1 MKQICLFTAA
11 VIVCHLTASQ
21 TVGQYVQCVEAFKQC
36 SACQQQI
43 AASRSATGIS
53 ADSNG
58 KCIVTE
64 YGSKATD
71 PGASES
77 LKACQRCLDD
87 LRTHLTI
94 SLDRPGNNQLF
105 TQGDDFPISGRVTRT
120 GEGVPGVRVNLNL
133 TTPSKST
140 AVGLPTELETDA
152 NGSFTWPGYFTA
164 DAAVGNWSLTA
175 TAQIIGGEK
184 SAPARRDFTVKKLEL
199 SEEQV
204 TRNMGTIVGL
214 WMADPSIPNGIEQ
227 DYIEEL
233 WRPRGPKVNFR
244 EWRDSAR
251 FLPYTCSV
259 LANKTLR
266 FLNGL
271 RFHPRDRVKRLLFG
285 GLDYGPVSDGTGN
298 IHVAVALFPHKEGF
312 DYDWTSGHV
321 LEPWW
326 DQKKEYWSGT
336 SWKLTF
342 LGTDLKNGMGE
353 LGNFWKGEYPTS
365 GSGGGYYPNPEH
377 VPHSISGPGRVA
389 VITYSPVE
397 DLITDSQGRRVGR
410 LPNNAFVNEIPEAQ
424 HAHAVLNDGTFLNS
438 FVVPGGQYRVTVR
451 GTGNGVF
458 HLMTTSTTQTM
469 SYGEQPIAAGQEL
482 TFTLNSEDLNQP
494 LMLTDGRQ
502 VMPQPLRPEG
512 GEAADGRT
520 AAGAVIAKPS
530 TSGTPPSAFGPMQY
544 GQDIADAADYKAL
557 DLSEPRAE
565 LCEAECARDPRCRAY
580 AYVRPGTYN
589 YPRPRCWLK
598 EKTGRFIPHA
608 NAISAIKNAGGSSTG
623 MGVDEVLP
631 PSRTAVSFIGSWL
644 FRGIAGQNCLIESAG
659 QNRFKAVTEKGVVGY
674 GYLENTT
681 TIVID
686 FPFASGL
693 RGSISADGN
702 RITWANG
709 EGWTRSIN

>member
-1 MKQICLFTAA
+1 
-11 VIVCHLTASQ
+11 
-21 TVGQYVQCVEAFKQC
+21 
-36 SACQQQI
+36 
-43 AASRSATGIS
+43 
-53 ADSNG
+53 
-58 KCIVTE
+58 
-64 YGSKATD
+64 
-71 PGASES
+71 
-77 LKACQRCLDD
+77 
-87 LRTHLTI
+87 
-94 SLDRPGNNQLF
+94 
-105 TQGDDFPISGRVTRT
+105 
-120 GEGVPGVRVNLNL
+120 
-133 TTPSKST
+133 
-140 AVGLPTELETDA
+140 
-152 NGSFTWPGYFTA
+152 
-164 DAAVGNWSLTA
+164 
-175 TAQIIGGEK
+175 
-184 SAPARRDFTVKKLEL
+184 
-199 SEEQV
+199 
-204 TRNMGTIVGL
+204 
-214 WMADPSIPNGIEQ
+214 
-227 DYIEEL
+227 
-233 WRPRGPKVNFR
+233 
-244 EWRDSAR
+244 
-251 FLPYTCSV
+251 
-259 LANKTLR
+259 
-266 FLNGL
+266 
-271 RFHPRDRVKRLLFG
+271 LFG

-336 SWKLTF
+336 SWKLMF

-686 FPFASGL
+686 FPFARGL